1 MVFVLSEMRCL
12 AEDAHKVRALAHAQF
27 ATHRM
32 APGWRGCRVGFS
44 LFQHGQLIV
53 FEQWATLA
61 AFHRHLQSGRGI
73 AFLNAIQSLL
83 TTEAV
88 SRIITTANDDLAADI
103 IDATTI
109 DFLVYQAR
117 CRSNDAAEARE
128 TLSAVDALFQTCPG
142 FLGSYLA
149 EDIFEPGCFLGV
161 AEWRDP
167 RDAKA
172 ASVEPE
178 LLRLAVAAA
187 PLFRD
192 PLRFR
197 LLNAA
202 SAESTCIQT
211 LSLAEHL
218 ADVFA

>member
-1 MVFVLSEMRCL
+1 
-12 AEDAHKVRALAHAQF
+12 
-27 ATHRM
+27 M
-32 APGWRGCRVGFS
+32 APGWRGCRIGFS
-44 LFQHGQLIV
+44 LFQRGQLMV

-73 AFLNAIQSLL
+73 AFLNAIQPLL

-88 SRIITTANDDLAADI
+88 SRIITTADDDLAVDI
-103 IDATTI
+103 MDARTI

-117 CRSNDAAEARE
+117 CQEKDAAEARE
-128 TLSAVDALFQTCPG
+128 TLSAVDALFRTCPG
-142 FLGSYLA
+142 FLGSHLA
-149 EDIFEPGCFLGV
+149 EDIFEPGCFLGIV
-161 AEWRDP
+161 EWRDP
-167 RDAKA
+167 RDARA
-172 ASVEPE
+172 ASVEHE
-178 LLRLAVAAA
+178 LLRLAIAAA

-202 SAESTCIQT
+202 AVESTSFQAQ
-211 LSLAEHL
+211 SLADHL